1 MNREIF
7 SRTEMLIGQEALN
20 KLNNSTV
27 AVFGIGGVGSYS
39 AEALVRSGV
48 GRLILIDSDEVSVSN
63 INRQI
68 IADTT
73 TVGIKKVEAAKKRL
87 EAINPDVKIIA
98 IDEFITVESDLS
110 FIDNADYVIDAIDTV
125 SSKIHIIEYSKTKNL
140 PIISAMGAGN
150 KTDPTRFEVADIYKT
165 SVCPLCKVIRY
176 ELRKRNIKNLK
187 VVFSKE
193 EPRTPKIIEKV
204 GAKQVPGS
212 LAFVP
217 SAMGLI
223 MAREVV
229 FDIIGE
235 LVDDICAYGFD
246 SFERRGASRI
256 PKENKDRM
264 LICEIER
271 YYRMCKKLLI
281 DNRAFLDAVVSELID
296 KRTLTGRDIARIK
309 AEAHSQML

>member
-1 MNREIF
+1 MEIDMNREIF

-48 GRLILIDSDEVSVSN
+48 GRLILIDSDEISVSN

-193 EPRTPKIIEKV
+193 EPRTPKITQKV

-229 FDIIGE
+229 FDIIG
-235 LVDDICAYGFD
+235 G
-246 SFERRGASRI
+246 
-256 PKENKDRM
+256 N
-264 LICEIER
+264 
-271 YYRMCKKLLI
+271 
-281 DNRAFLDAVVSELID
+281 
-296 KRTLTGRDIARIK
+296 
-309 AEAHSQML
+309 

>member
-1 MNREIF
+1 MNNEIF

-20 KLNNSTV
+20 KIKNSTV
-27 AVFGIGGVGSYS
+27 AVFGIGGVGSYCV
-39 AEALVRSGV
+39 EALARTGIKK
-48 GRLILIDSDEVSVSN
+48 LILIDADEVSVSN
-63 INRQI
+63 INRQL

-87 EAINPDVKIIA
+87 LAINPEIEVATIP
-98 IDEFITVESDLS
+98 EFITTDSDLS
-110 FIDNADYVIDAIDTV
+110 FIDNCDYVVDAIDTV
-125 SSKIHIIEYSKTKNL
+125 SSKIHIIEYSKSKNI

-150 KTDPTRFEVADIYKT
+150 KTDPTKFEVADIYKT

-193 EPRTPKIIEKV
+193 EPRTPEIIEKV
-204 GAKQVPGS
+204 GPKQVPGS

-229 FDIIGE
+229 FDIIG
-235 LVDDICAYGFD
+235 G
-246 SFERRGASRI
+246 
-256 PKENKDRM
+256 N
-264 LICEIER
+264 
-271 YYRMCKKLLI
+271 
-281 DNRAFLDAVVSELID
+281 
-296 KRTLTGRDIARIK
+296 
-309 AEAHSQML
+309 